1 VVWAAP
7 TRSTA
12 RHRARHSVVWL
23 TQASHVGIGTPG
35 WGSKEWIVI
44 AIWSIPMGGVAGRTY
59 RRDTK
64 RV

>member
-1 VVWAAP
+1 
-7 TRSTA
+7 
-12 RHRARHSVVWL
+12 L

-59 RRDTK
+59 RWDTK